1 MRYCFDIETNGFLD
15 ECTTVHCIVLK
26 NIDTNEILKPTN
38 EEAIK
43 LLSEADLIAGHNI
56 IKFDIPVLEKLF
68 GFKTKAQ
75 IFDTIVATRLLF
87 PDIRDSDFK
96 RNDFPANCIGRH
108 SLKAWGYRV
117 GNYKEAF
124 DTDWQTFSSDMLD
137 YCVQDVEVTHSLFT
151 MIENR
156 GYSEQAMKLEHDVAS
171 LIFRQEQHGFTFDKE
186 KAQQLYSKLNARR
199 AELEEEFQKLF
210 KPITTK
216 RISPKTGKQLKDK
229 ITVFNPSSR
238 LHIADRLKTK
248 YNWQPDVYTS
258 DGKPKLDDTILS
270 KLDYPE
276 AKLLAEHFLLDK
288 RIGQLA
294 TGAQAWLKN
303 ETNGKIHGTCN
314 TNSTVTAR
322 ASHSHPNLGQVP
334 SVSVPYGKDCRILFT
349 VPKNKKLVGIDI
361 SGLEVRMLAH
371 FMSKYDDGE
380 YSKVVLEG
388 DIHTE
393 TQKLAG
399 LESRDLAKR
408 FYYAFLYGSG
418 VKKIAL
424 ITNKKVSEAS
434 KIKKRFLNN
443 LPALNKLITQV
454 QSAAER
460 GYLIGLDKRKI
471 KIRSAHAALN
481 TLLQSGGALV
491 CKQWLVEFDKVV
503 KKIPD
508 AQQVVWVHDEIQ
520 VECLEKDAETIGRL
534 AVEAIKR
541 TGEHFQLRLPLT
553 GEYKIGDNFASKCI
567 LIPLKELFDVKER
580 VKL

>member
-1 MRYCFDIETNGFLD
+1 MKYCFDIETDGFLQD
-15 ECTTVHCIVLK
+15 CTKVHCIVLK
-26 NIDTNEILKPTN
+26 NIDTGEVLKPTN
-38 EEAIK
+38 DEAIK
-43 LLSEADLIAGHNI
+43 LLQEADLITGHNI

-124 DTDWQTFSSDMLD
+124 DTDWKTFSSEMLD
-137 YCVQDVEVTHSLFT
+137 YCVQDVEVTHSLYK

-156 GYSEQAMKLEHDVAS
+156 GYSQQAMELEHDVAS

-186 KAQQLYSKLNARR
+186 KAEQLYSKLNARR
-199 AELEEEFQKLF
+199 LKLEDEFQKLF
-210 KPITTK
+210 LPITTK

-229 ITVFNPSSR
+229 VTVFNPSSR
-238 LHIADRLKTK
+238 LHIADRLKVK
-248 YNWQPDVYTS
+248 YNWQPDEYTS

-303 ETNGKIHGTCN
+303 EHKGKIHGTCN

-334 SVSVPYGKDCRILFT
+334 SVSVPYGKDCRSLFT
-349 VPKNKKLVGIDI
+349 VPKGKKLVGIDI
-361 SGLEVRMLAH
+361 SGLEIRMLCH

-408 FYYAFLYGSG
+408 FYYCFLYGGG

-424 ITNKKVSEAS
+424 VTGKKVSEAS

-460 GYLIGLDKRKI
+460 GHLIGLDKRKI

-534 AVEAIKR
+534 AVEAIER
-541 TGEHFQLRLPLT
+541 TGKHFQLRLPLT
-553 GEYKIGDNFASKCI
+553 GEYKIGDNWS
-567 LIPLKELFDVKER
+567 ETH
-580 VKL
+580 

>member
-1 MRYCFDIETNGFLD
+1 MRYCFDIETDGFLED
-15 ECTTVHCIVLK
+15 CSTVHCIVLK

-38 EEAIK
+38 EEAVR
-43 LLSEADLIAGHNI
+43 LLENADLIAGHNI
-56 IKFDIPVLEKLF
+56 IKFDIPVLEKFF
-68 GFKTKAQ
+68 GFKTKAK

-124 DTDWQTFSSDMLD
+124 DTDWKTFSPAMLD

-151 MIENR
+151 MIHNR
-156 GYSEQAMKLEHDVAS
+156 GYSEQAMDLEHEVAT
-171 LIFRQEQHGFTFDKE
+171 LIYTQEKHGFTFHKE
-186 KAQQLYSKLNARR
+186 KAEALYSKLNARR
-199 AELEEEFQKLF
+199 MELEEELSKIFL
-210 KPITTK
+210 PITTK
-216 RISPKTGKQLKDK
+216 RVSEKTGKQLKDK
-229 ITVFNPSSR
+229 VTVFNPSSR
-238 LHIADRLKTK
+238 LHIADRLKEK
-248 YNWQPDVYTS
+248 YNWQPEEFTP
-258 DGKPKLDDTILS
+258 DGKPKLDDSVLS
-270 KLDYPE
+270 QLEYPE
-276 AKLLAEHFLLDK
+276 AKILCEHFLLDK
-288 RIGQLA
+288 RIAQLA
-294 TGAQAWLKN
+294 TGNQAWLKV
-303 ETNGKIHGTCN
+303 ERNGKIHGVCN

-322 ASHSHPNLGQVP
+322 ATHSSPNLAQIP
-334 SVSVPYGKDCRILFT
+334 SVSVPFGKECRELFT
-349 VPKNKKLVGIDI
+349 VPKGKKLVGIDI

-424 ITNKKVSEAS
+424 ITGKKVSEAS
-434 KIKKRFLNN
+434 KVKKRFLNN
-443 LPALNKLITQV
+443 LPALSKLITQV

-460 GYLIGLDKRKI
+460 GYLVGLDKRHI
-471 KIRSAHAALN
+471 KVRSPHAALN

-491 CKQWLVEFDKVV
+491 CKQWLVEFDKQI
-503 KKIPD
+503 KKIPE

-520 VECLEKDAETIGRL
+520 VECLEKDAETVGRL
-534 AVEAIKR
+534 AVECIKR
-541 TGEHFQLRLPLT
+541 TGDYFQLRLPLT
-553 GEYKIGDNFASKCI
+553 GEFNIGNNWS
-567 LIPLKELFDVKER
+567 ETH
-580 VKL
+580 